1 MGKVR
6 KVELGDESQER
17 EQKRKAEAR
26 RETKKSK
33 KDKVEGVGLHGG
45 ERTSMVEGT
54 ELKSDVKELL
64 EKVEGGDKSET
75 KKKKKA
81 TGPRYHSKKY
91 KDAHGLVDK
100 TKLYP
105 LTDAISLTKR
115 ASYSKFDGTVE
126 LHINLNV
133 EALGGKMDFRGSA
146 SLPHGT
152 GKKIRVVIADD
163 VVLKDIEAGKLDFDI
178 LVAKPQMMPKL
189 ARFAKVLGPKGL
201 MPNPKNGTVTED
213 VEKRVKEL
221 SQGQIHFK
229 TEPTNAIIHLP
240 IGKVSFEDVKIAEN
254 VAVIIAAI
262 GKNKISRMTMSSTM
276 GPGVKI
282 SF

>member
-6 KVELGDESQER
+6 KVQLGDESAER

-54 ELKSDVKELL
+54 ELKSEVKELL
-64 EKVEGGDKSET
+64 EQVEGGEKAET
-75 KKKKKA
+75 KKKKKPV
-81 TGPRYHSKKY
+81 GPRYHSKKY
-91 KDAHGLVDK
+91 KDAYGLVDR

-105 LTDAISLTKR
+105 LKDAIALTKR
-115 ASYSKFDGTVE
+115 ASYAKFDGTVE

-133 EALGGKMDFRGSA
+133 EMLGGKPEFRGSTT
-146 SLPHGT
+146 LPHGT
-152 GKKIRVVIADD
+152 GKQVRVIVADD
-163 VVLKDIEAGKLDFDI
+163 EVLKNIEVGKLDFDI
-178 LVAKPQMMPKL
+178 LVAKPMMMAKL
-189 ARFAKVLGPKGL
+189 AKFAKILGPKGL

-221 SQGQIHFK
+221 SHGQINFK
-229 TEPTNAIIHLP
+229 TEPNNAIIHLP
-240 IGKVSFEDVKIAEN
+240 VGKISFEDIQISEN
-254 VAVIIAAI
+254 VAAVIAAI

-282 SF
+282 AL